1 MRKLV
6 SLLVASCA
14 VVGLASGCA
23 VEAPLDEQESTGSDH
38 LALMNCSNPEGTN
51 AMIAA
56 LAVAIAS
63 ELGRW
68 NVTTDFQKATN
79 ANWQT
84 VLALSPTGQARCS
97 SRGHSC
103 QNIKALLFFQDT
115 RYDNYIRFPGNVKL
129 SAHSYV
135 SRLIAGFDAQKI
147 CEDRAKINPP
157 KPGQVPSSDT
167 CYAEEHLLTLT
178 GTAPGGC
185 DMNFTYNATTPSG
198 GLLTYPQLLKNKLI
212 WANDGGSA
220 QVLNPY
226 VQFTSTARSVTVDPT
241 WGLDE
246 DGQASGGSCLALCQ
260 KYDKNKVWTGECCSC
275 NGMSAK
281 FAPGAT
287 ANVYKCS
294 TSN

>member
-1 MRKLV
+1 MRKFISSFIAMSAL
-6 SLLVASCA
+6 A
-14 VVGLASGCA
+14 GLASACA
-23 VEAPLDEQESTGSDH
+23 VDMPADEQESAGSDH
-38 LALMNCSNPEGTN
+38 QALVNCSNPQGTN
-51 AMIAA
+51 AMIAG
-56 LAVAIAS
+56 LAVAIAN

-68 NVTTDFQKATN
+68 NVTTDFQKVSGPN
-79 ANWQT
+79 YQT
-84 VLALSPTGQARCS
+84 MLGLSPAGTARCQ

-103 QNIKALLFFQDT
+103 PNIKALLFFQDT

-129 SAHSYV
+129 SAYSYQA
-135 SRLIAGFDAQKI
+135 RLTAGFDAQKI

-157 KPGQVPSSDT
+157 KPGQTPSSDT

-198 GLLTYPQLLKNKLI
+198 GLLAQPQLLKNKLI

-226 VQFTSTARSVTVDPT
+226 VQFTSTARTVTVDPT
-241 WGLDE
+241 WDLNQPGS
-246 DGQASGGSCLALCQ
+246 ASGGSCVVSCQ
-260 KYDKNKVWTGECCSC
+260 KFSTNPATAGSCCTC
-275 NGMSAK
+275 NGASGTFQPA
-281 FAPGAT
+281 AT

-294 TSN
+294 AGG

>member
-1 MRKLV
+1 MRKIV
-6 SLLVASCA
+6 SSLIVMTAFA
-14 VVGLASGCA
+14 GLASACA
-23 VEAPLDEQESTGSDH
+23 VDMPADEESAGSDH
-38 LALMNCSNPEGTN
+38 LALMNCYDPQGTN
-51 AMIAA
+51 AMMAA
-56 LAVAIAS
+56 LAVAAAN

-68 NVTTDFQKATN
+68 NVTTDFHKVTN
-79 ANWQT
+79 SNWQT
-84 VLALSPTGQARCS
+84 VLGLSPAGLARCS

-103 QNIKALLFFQDT
+103 PNIKALLFFQDT
-115 RYDNYIRFPGNVKL
+115 RYDNYIRFSSSVKL

-135 SRLIAGFDAQKI
+135 ARLIAGFDAQKI

-167 CYAEEHLLTLT
+167 CYAEEHLLTPA

-198 GLLTYPQLLKNKLI
+198 GLLVYPQLLKNKLI

-241 WGLDE
+241 SNFNQPGS
-246 DGQASGGSCLALCQ
+246 ASGGSCLTACQ
-260 KYDKNKVWTGECCSC
+260 KFSTSNISGNCCSC
-275 NGMSAK
+275 NGASGV
-281 FAPGAT
+281 FQLSPT
-287 ANVYKCS
+287 ANFYKC
-294 TSN
+294 NAGN

>member
-6 SLLVASCA
+6 SLLVASTA

-23 VEAPLDEQESTGSDH
+23 VEVPADEQESAGSDH

-56 LAVAIAS
+56 LAVAVAN

-68 NVTTDFQKATN
+68 NVTTDFQKFTTRK
-79 ANWQT
+79 WQT
-84 VLALSPTGQARCS
+84 VVGLSPAGLARCS
-97 SRGHSC
+97 SRGHAC
-103 QNIKALLFFQDT
+103 PNVKALLFFQDT
-115 RYDNYIRFPGNVKL
+115 EYDNYIRFPGNVKL
-129 SAHSYV
+129 SAYSYNA
-135 SRLIAGFDAQKI
+135 RLIAGFDAQKI

-167 CYAEEHLLTLT
+167 CYAEEHLLTPA

-198 GLLTYPQLLKNKLI
+198 GLLVYPQLLKNKLI

-241 WGLDE
+241 SNFNQPGS
-246 DGQASGGSCLALCQ
+246 ASGGSCLTACQ
-260 KYDKNKVWTGECCSC
+260 KFSTSNISNTCCSC
-275 NGMSAK
+275 NGASGV
-281 FAPGAT
+281 FQLSPT
-287 ANVYKCS
+287 ANFYKCS
-294 TSN
+294 AGN